1 MTYSE
6 ALAYIHSVDWRGSR
20 PGLSRITELCRLL
33 GDPQDGLRFVHV
45 AGTNGKGSFCRM
57 LSGILAAAGYRV
69 GLFTSPYVLRF
80 NERMMV
86 NNREISDADLAF
98 ETEQVRPFADA
109 MEDAPTEFELITA
122 IAFQYFKHQN
132 CDLVV
137 LECGMGGRLDSTNI
151 IQNPLLSVITGID
164 FDHTAYLGNTIE
176 EIATE
181 KGGII
186 KAGRPCLWGGE
197 SEAARRVLAEIAKA
211 KHAPFFA
218 VDRSSLLVREM
229 TLNGTVFDF
238 EARKNL
244 FLPLLGTY
252 QPRNAA
258 SVLSAVSILQ
268 KQGLNIPEE
277 AICKGL
283 AEAVWHARFELLQKE
298 DPIVLYDGGH
308 NPQGV
313 RAAAEAIGTYF
324 PGQKVNLL
332 SGVMADKDTAAI
344 VETLAPVAAEVFT
357 VTPNNPRALNA
368 EQYAALF
375 AARKIPAT
383 AFATVPEA
391 LRAAMQQSRAE
402 NLPLICLGSLYLY
415 AELREALEKG
425 GEVAPEAQEK

>member
-86 NNREISDADLAF
+86 NNEEISDADLAF
-98 ETEQVRPFADA
+98 ETEQVRVFADRMA
-109 MEDAPTEFELITA
+109 DPPTEFELITA
-122 IAFQYFKHQN
+122 IAFQYFKRQR

-137 LECGMGGRLDSTNI
+137 LECGMGGRLDATNV

-176 EIATE
+176 AIAAE

-197 SEAARRVLAEIAKA
+197 SEPARLTLAEIAKTRTS
-211 KHAPFFA
+211 PFSA
-218 VDRSSLLVREM
+218 VDRSGLCVKEM
-229 TLNGTVFDF
+229 TLEGTTFDF
-238 EARKNL
+238 AGWQDL
-244 FLPLLGTY
+244 HLSLLGTY

-258 SVLSAVSILQ
+258 TVLSAVSILQ
-268 KQGLNIPEE
+268 KEGLNIPEG
-277 AICKGL
+277 AIRQGL
-283 AEAVWHARFELLQKE
+283 AGAVWHARFELLRKS
-298 DPIVLYDGGH
+298 DPIILYDGGH

-313 RAAAEAIGTYF
+313 RAAVEAIKTYF
-324 PGQKVNLL
+324 PDQKVNLL
-332 SGVMADKDTAAI
+332 SGVMADKDCAGI
-344 VETLAPVAAEVFT
+344 VQTLAPAAAGAFT
-357 VTPNNPRALNA
+357 VKPENPRALNA
-368 EQYAALF
+368 EAYAALF
-375 AARKIPAT
+375 QNCGVPAT
-383 AFATVPEA
+383 AFATVAEG
-391 LRAAMQQSRAE
+391 LAAAVQVSRAE
-402 NLPLICLGSLYLY
+402 NRPLVCLGSLYLY
-415 AELREALEKG
+415 AELRRALET
-425 GEVAPEAQEK
+425 EL